1 MAFADPQKVKV
12 DGTTEVT
19 LPRVNSGG
27 FASEY
32 DSSDGLVKLKLSTTN
47 GRRKRHVARIDL
59 SKVIASTINPS
70 QNEEVSTSAYLV
82 VDRPLSGY
90 TNTELKKLVEGLVN
104 FLSASTY
111 SATEKLLGSES

>member
-12 DGTTEVT
+12 TETEAT
-19 LPRVNSGG
+19 LPRVDTGS

-32 DSSDGLVKLKLSTTN
+32 LSSDGTVALKLSTAN

-59 SKVIASTINPS
+59 SKITTDPFDTS
-70 QNEEVSTSAYLV
+70 QNVEVSTSAYV
-82 VDRPLSGY
+82 VIDRPLAGF
-90 TNTELKKLVEGLVN
+90 TNAECKKLVEGLVT
-104 FLSASTY
+104 FMSASTY

>member
-12 DGTTEVT
+12 DGATEVS
-19 LPRVNSGG
+19 LPRVDTGN
-27 FASEY
+27 F
-32 DSSDGLVKLKLSTTN
+32 SSVYTSADGAINLKLSTAN

-90 TNTELKKLVEGLVN
+90 TNADLKKLVEGLVG